1 MAISDCLLRWFTSYL
16 SGRRQRVVIDGI
28 VYDWASIL
36 AGVSQCSIL
45 GPLLFLVYINDI
57 VRNINSSLRLFA
69 DDTSLYII
77 VENPQSAA
85 RSLNIDLETINK
97 WATTW

>member
-1 MAISDCLLRWFTSYL
+1 MGISDYLLRWFTSYL

-28 VYDWASIL
+28 VPDWVIFAGVPQGSIL
-36 AGVSQCSIL
+36 A
-45 GPLLFLVYINDI
+45 PLLFLVYINDI
-57 VRNINSSLRLFA
+57 VRNINSSIRLFA
-69 DDTSLYII
+69 DNTILYVI

-97 WATTW
+97 WATS